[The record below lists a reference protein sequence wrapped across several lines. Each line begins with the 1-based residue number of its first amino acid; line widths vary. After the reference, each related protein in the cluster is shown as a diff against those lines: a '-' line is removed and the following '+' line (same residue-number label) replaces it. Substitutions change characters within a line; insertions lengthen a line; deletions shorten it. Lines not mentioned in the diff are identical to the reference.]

1 MKKILQKAFDSAVS
15 FPPLSEVVF
24 EGDSVV
30 IVPDAYIVE
39 HGHLL
44 AALVEH
50 LLEAGCKAGD
60 LTILLTAGEFERETH
75 SGRLRALL
83 PEKVRGEEIFEGFY
97 PARPNAC
104 AMLAQD
110 DEGNPIMMART
121 LVEADVVLPSE
132 RYYPDPPLGHFGFLS
147 ALVPR
152 FADSDVQTRF
162 QSADSDT
169 KREKIVHTLAPVV
182 ADLAYR
188 LGTAM
193 AIEVMIDGDGQVEGA
208 VFGRVDKLREKYAPK
223 APPAEETQPQGSDA
237 QPNDGAEQSGA
248 DAQQGGTAGQGTG
261 EQG

>member
-1 MKKILQKAFDSAVS
+1 MKQILQKAFDEAVN

-50 LLEAGCKAGD
+50 LLEAGCKGGD

-104 AMLAQD
+104 AILAQD

-121 LVEADVVLPSE
+121 LVEADVVLPIE
-132 RYYPDPPLGHFGFLS
+132 RYYPEPPLGHFGFLS

-193 AIEVMIDGDGQVEGA
+193 AIEVMIGGDGQVEGA
-208 VFGRVDKLREKYAPK
+208 VFGRVDELRERYAPK
-223 APPAEETQPQGSDA
+223 APPAEQTKPESTDA
-237 QPNDGAEQSGA
+237 PQSGA
-248 DAQQGGTAGQGTG
+248 DTQQNGADKQGTG